1 MICEMVIVLLVILI
15 QLERLDYS
23 YFFMINNAAIII
35 LKVLQNKTS
44 NEVIKSTEN
53 TTVNSLPTTNELLA
67 KVREEGIC
75 TSSTLEEFNLA
86 PNTCSSSYK

>member
-44 NEVIKSTEN
+44 N
-53 TTVNSLPTTNELLA
+53 
-67 KVREEGIC
+67 
-75 TSSTLEEFNLA
+75 
-86 PNTCSSSYK
+86 